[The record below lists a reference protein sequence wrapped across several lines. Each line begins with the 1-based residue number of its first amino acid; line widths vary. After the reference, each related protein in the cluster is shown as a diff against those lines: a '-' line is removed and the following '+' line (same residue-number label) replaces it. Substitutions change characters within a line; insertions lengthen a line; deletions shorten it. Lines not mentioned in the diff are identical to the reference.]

1 MALSPQITN
10 LIIILGMMQVSKRI
24 PFEDPNVLNYC
35 RAGYIASNL
44 IIISIYLY
52 VQSLI
57 NKKKDLTTLKYV
69 EPAPMGSTEEPKL
82 VTTTV
87 KDYDLAQLKQLMRS
101 QMMGIFMMGV
111 MHLYF
116 KYTNPL
122 LIQSIIPLKG
132 AFEANLTKIH
142 LFGQPASGD
151 LKRPFKQAAG
161 FMSSLQSGPAQSDK
175 KAVESAERA
184 GRGGAKEDTPPRR
197 ATRAA
202 TAAAAIPRRPPS
214 PPTPEVTR
222 RIEESRLRAKAIR
235 QQKEAEQKA
244 AGTAPSPRR
253 TRSGG
258 EGGFVATEDIPAAAS
273 KKRPYTSISRGE
285 IPASNRDARP
295 PDNNNEKDG
304 KDGKE
309 AATKDNG
316 ELRPISRK
324 FTKYVDYNFSAMTD
338 TKGGFLSAE
347 DDPWNK
353 SMSGSGQAGAGA
365 GAGKPGGPAPEQQ
378 KPANMTVDEWERL
391 QLIRKLQRNKAGPFE
406 PGLSALADEKTRKKC
421 RECGSIEID
430 FVWEEVFGCAVCAAC
445 KEKFPERYSLL
456 TKTECKE
463 DYLLTD
469 PELKDEELLPHL
481 SKPNPH
487 KSHWHDMML
496 FLRYQ
501 VEEYAVNQ
509 KWGSAEALDAEFEK
523 REEDKKRRKEAKFK
537 EKLLDL
543 KRKTRTEAF
552 RRNNSN
558 SKGGGAIGS
567 NLGLGAKATKFGD
580 TVGGGGR
587 HVHEWGITVEN
598 EDGITVKTCV
608 GCNMEIEVLEF

>member
-1 MALSPQITN
+1 MALSPQVTN

-24 PFEDPNVLNYC
+24 PFDDPTVLNYC

-44 IIISIYLY
+44 IIVSIYLY
-52 VQSLI
+52 IQSI
-57 NKKKDLTTLKYV
+57 VNKKKDLTTLKYV

-151 LKRPFKQAAG
+151 LKRPFKQPAG
-161 FMSSLQSGPAQSDK
+161 FMSGLQSGPAQSDK

-184 GRGGAKEDTPPRR
+184 GRGGAKEE
-197 ATRAA
+197 ASAA
-202 TAAAAIPRRPPS
+202 GTVPRRPPS
-214 PPTPEVTR
+214 PPTPEVAR

-235 QQKEAEQKA
+235 QQKEAEHKA
-244 AGTAPSPRR
+244 ATPPRA
-253 TRSGG
+253 TKSGA
-258 EGGFVATEDIPAAAS
+258 EADGFVATTEDNNAG
-273 KKRPYTSISRGE
+273 KKRPYASISRADV
-285 IPASNRDARP
+285 PASNRDARSP
-295 PDNNNEKDG
+295 ENNKKDG
-304 KDGKE
+304 AGKD
-309 AATKDNG
+309 DQQ
-316 ELRPISRK
+316 LRPISRK

-353 SMSGSGQAGAGA
+353 SMSSGGQA
-365 GAGKPGGPAPEQQ
+365 KPEEQQ
-378 KPANMTVDEWERL
+378 KPANMTIDEWERL
-391 QLIRKLQRNKAGPFE
+391 QLIRKLQRTKAGPFE

-430 FVWEEVFGCAVCAAC
+430 FVWEETFGCAVCSGC
-445 KEKFPERYSLL
+445 KEKFPEKYSLL

-469 PELKDEELLPHL
+469 PELKDPELLPHL

-487 KSHWHDMML
+487 KSHWHDMFL

-501 VEEYAVNQ
+501 VEEYAIGK

-537 EKLLDL
+537 EKLLEL
-543 KRKTRTEAF
+543 KKKTRTEAF
-552 RRNNSN
+552 RRNNN
-558 SKGGGAIGS
+558 HPKGGGIGGGS
-567 NLGLGAKATKFGD
+567 GLGAKATKFGD
-580 TVGGGGR
+580 SLGGNGK
-587 HVHEWGITVEN
+587 HVHEWGRAVEN
-598 EDGITVKTCV
+598 EDGVTIQTCV
-608 GCNMEIEVLEF
+608 TCNTEIEVMEF